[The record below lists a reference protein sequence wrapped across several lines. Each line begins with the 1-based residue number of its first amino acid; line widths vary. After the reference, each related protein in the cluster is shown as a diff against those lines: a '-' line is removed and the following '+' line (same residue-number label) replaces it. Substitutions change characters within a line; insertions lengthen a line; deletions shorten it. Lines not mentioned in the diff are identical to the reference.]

1 MMDMPKRN
9 KNINL
14 SEILGFLLIM
24 LVLFESIMN
33 KLLITVLPINN
44 VLGYLMLSCSI
55 LVIITNKLYLNTA
68 FLIFYIICC
77 TVLLGSVI
85 VIEGNPA
92 KDYVIQFFSFGSC
105 GIVCAMI
112 KTDIKK
118 VFYYGSISTIVFLI
132 ITFLQGFADAKNS
145 AFNFGYAL
153 IPGFISTFYIFFNS
167 WKKKKQ
173 CQTVLW
179 MCIWITECVVLIR
192 FCSRGNLIQV
202 YVFTI
207 LSAIIL
213 FRKKLLGFIGIIAGT
228 AAVVFIRP
236 IIIVMY
242 NIMVSLN
249 IFISVIWK
257 NYWLITTSDQ
267 SLLHGRTE
275 LYDVVWEGMDMKTAL
290 FGHGVG
296 AYEMITGTYVHN
308 IFLQIFYETG
318 LIGLVCMGF
327 ILFVFVKMMFSR
339 TNTIYETEL
348 YIMVFVLGFVKL
360 CFSSV
365 HWRTSVFWF
374 MVMAAFKQMS
384 ICKKMN
390 VVVRM

>member
-1 MMDMPKRN
+1 MTDMSKRN

-14 SEILGFLLIM
+14 SEMLGFLLIM

-33 KLLITVLPINN
+33 KLLITILPINN
-44 VLGYLMLSCSI
+44 VLGYLMLCCSI
-55 LVIITNKLYLNTA
+55 LVIITNKLYLNSV

-77 TVLLGSVI
+77 TILLGSVI
-85 VIEGNPA
+85 IIEGNPA

-112 KTDIKK
+112 KADIKK
-118 VFYYGSISTIVFLI
+118 VFYYGSIATIVFLM
-132 ITFLQGFADAKNS
+132 ITSLQGFADAKSS

-153 IPGFISTFYIFFNS
+153 IPGFISTFYVFFNA

-173 CQTVLW
+173 CRAALW
-179 MCIWITECVVLIR
+179 MCIWIAESLVLIR
-192 FCSRGNLIQV
+192 FCSRGNLIQI
-202 YVFTI
+202 YVFAI

-213 FRKKLLGFIGIIAGT
+213 FRKKILGFIGIIAGI

-236 IIIVMY
+236 IIIAMY

-267 SLLHGRTE
+267 SLLHGRTD
-275 LYDVVWEGMDMKTAL
+275 LYSAVWEGLDMKTAL

-296 AYEMITGTYVHN
+296 AYEMIMGTYVHN

-318 LIGLVCMGF
+318 LIGLVCMGL

-339 TNTIYETEL
+339 ANTIYETEL
-348 YIMVFVLGFVKL
+348 YIMVFVLAFVKL
-360 CFSSV
+360 FFSSV
-365 HWRTSVFWF
+365 HWRTSAFWF
-374 MVMAAFKQMS
+374 MVMIAFRQMN

>member
-1 MMDMPKRN
+1 MTDMSKRN

-14 SEILGFLLIM
+14 SEMLGFLLIM

-33 KLLITVLPINN
+33 KLLITILPINN
-44 VLGYLMLSCSI
+44 VLGYLMLCCSI
-55 LVIITNKLYLNTA
+55 LVIITNKLYLNSV

-77 TVLLGSVI
+77 TILLGSVI
-85 VIEGNPA
+85 IIEGNPA

-112 KTDIKK
+112 KADIKK
-118 VFYYGSISTIVFLI
+118 VFYYGSIATIVFLM
-132 ITFLQGFADAKNS
+132 ITSLQGFADAKSS

-153 IPGFISTFYIFFNS
+153 IPGFISTFYVFFNA

-173 CQTVLW
+173 CRAALW
-179 MCIWITECVVLIR
+179 MCIWIAESLVLIR
-192 FCSRGNLIQV
+192 FCSRGNLIQI
-202 YVFTI
+202 YVFAI

-213 FRKKLLGFIGIIAGT
+213 FRKKILGFIGIIAGI

-236 IIIVMY
+236 IIIAMY

-267 SLLHGRTE
+267 SLLHGRTD
-275 LYDVVWEGMDMKTAL
+275 LYSAVWEGLDMKTAL

-296 AYEMITGTYVHN
+296 AYEMIMGTYVHN

-318 LIGLVCMGF
+318 LIGLVCMGL

-339 TNTIYETEL
+339 ANTIYETEL
-348 YIMVFVLGFVKL
+348 YIMVFVLAFVKL
-360 CFSSV
+360 FFSSV
-365 HWRTSVFWF
+365 HWRTSAFWF
-374 MVMAAFKQMS
+374 MIMIAFRQMN